1 MTSPDP
7 GTPSRAWYQLIGP
20 GLITACVVI
29 GPGSILTSSKVG
41 SANGYGMAWVVVLAC
56 VFMLI
61 YMTLGARLGVTAG
74 ESPADLVAKR
84 AGRWLAAVI
93 GLGVFFISA
102 AFQFGNNLG
111 VASAFEIFIGDDKP
125 WLLGTIVV
133 LFNAMTISFLFTFKN
148 LYKAVERLM
157 MVFVALMLTAFCI
170 NLLFAQ
176 PHWGDLLLGFIPE
189 FLRGVEPKEGEPLL
203 DLSVLALVGTTFVIT
218 AAYYQ
223 AYLVRQKGW
232 THHELKEGA
241 RDTRVGAV
249 IMCVITL
256 MIMLTAAAQF
266 HNFDTGKAKEN
277 LGEVADV
284 ARQLEPTLG
293 THAKWLFALGVFS
306 AAYSSFLVNSMI
318 GGFIL
323 ADGLG
328 LGSKPE
334 DLWPRLLTA
343 LVLLTGMGVGLFVIS
358 TGIRPV
364 PAIVAAQAVT
374 VLAAPLMAGALLW
387 LTNRKDVM
395 GPDTNS
401 VPRNICAGFGFVLLV
416 AMAGYT
422 ALVSIPNNIENWQK
436 TRAEAKQTE
445 AKKPR

>member
-1 MTSPDP
+1 MTSRDP
-7 GTPSRAWYQLIGP
+7 GTASRAWYQLIGP

-41 SANGYGMAWVVVLAC
+41 AANGYSMAWVVVLAC

-74 ESPADLVAKR
+74 ESPADLVTRR
-84 AGRWLAAVI
+84 AGRPLAAVI

-125 WLLGTIVV
+125 WLLGAIVV
-133 LFNAMTISFLFTFKN
+133 LFNAMTISFLFIFKN

-157 MVFVALMLTAFCI
+157 MVFVALMLSAFCI

-176 PHWGDLLLGFIPE
+176 PDWGELFLGFIPE
-189 FLRGVEPKEGEPLL
+189 FLRGVEAKEGEPLL

-249 IMCVITL
+249 IMCLITL

-266 HNFDTGKAKEN
+266 HNFDTGMPKEN

-284 ARQLEPTLG
+284 ARQLEPSLG

-328 LGSKPE
+328 LGSKPQ

-343 LVLLTGMGVGLFVIS
+343 LVLLSGMGVGLYVIS
-358 TGIRPV
+358 TGVRPV
-364 PAIVAAQAVT
+364 PAIIAAQAVT

-387 LTNRKDVM
+387 LTNRRDVM

-401 VPRNICAGFGFVLLV
+401 VPRNIGAGLGFALLV

-422 ALVSIPNNIENWQK
+422 ALVSIPKNVENWQK
-436 TRAEAKQTE
+436 TRAEAKQTQ
-445 AKKPR
+445 ATKPQ

>member
-1 MTSPDP
+1 MTSDRP
-7 GTPSRAWYQLIGP
+7 GSPSRAWYRLIGP

-41 SANGYGMAWVVVLAC
+41 AANGYSMAWVVVLAC
-56 VFMLI
+56 AFMLI
-61 YMTLGARLGVTAG
+61 YMTLGARLGVTAN
-74 ESPADLVAKR
+74 ESPADLVTRR
-84 AGRWLAAVI
+84 AGRWLAVVI

-133 LFNAMTISFLFTFKN
+133 LFNAMTISFLFVFKN

-176 PHWGDLLLGFIPE
+176 PDWGELLLGFIPE
-189 FLRGVEPKEGEPLL
+189 FLRGVEAKEGEPLL
-203 DLSVLALVGTTFVIT
+203 DLSVLALIGTTFVIT
-218 AAYYQ
+218 AAYFQ

-256 MIMLTAAAQF
+256 MIMLTAATQF
-266 HNFDTGKAKEN
+266 HDFTTGEKKLE
-277 LGEVADV
+277 LISVAQV

-293 THAKWLFALGVFS
+293 ADAKWLFALGVFS

-323 ADGLG
+323 ADGFG

-334 DLWPRLLTA
+334 DLWPRLLTT
-343 LVLLTGMGVGLFVIS
+343 LVLLSGMGVALFGIS
-358 TGIRPV
+358 TGVSLV
-364 PAIVAAQAVT
+364 PAIIAAQAVT
-374 VLAAPLMAGALLW
+374 VLAAPLMAGALFW

-395 GPDTNS
+395 GRDTNNL
-401 VPRNICAGFGFVLLV
+401 PRNIGAGLGFALLL

-422 ALVSIPNNIENWQK
+422 ALVSIPKKFDEWRNP
-436 TRAEAKQTE
+436 TAETKQVE
-445 AKKPR
+445 PKKP

>member
-1 MTSPDP
+1 MTSNDP
-7 GTPSRAWYQLIGP
+7 GTPRAWYQLIGP

-41 SANGYGMAWVVVLAC
+41 AANGYSMAWVVVVAV

-61 YMTLGARLGVTAG
+61 YMTLGARLGVTAS
-74 ESPADLVAKR
+74 ESPADLVTKR
-84 AGRWLAAVI
+84 AGRWLAAAI

-133 LFNAMTISFLFTFKN
+133 LFNAMTISFLFAFKN

-157 MVFVALMLTAFCI
+157 MVFVALMLSAFLI

-176 PHWGDLLLGFIPE
+176 PHWGELLLGFIPE

-203 DLSVLALVGTTFVIT
+203 DISVLAMVGTTFVIT
-218 AAYYQ
+218 AAYFQ

-256 MIMLTAAAQF
+256 MIMLTAATQF
-266 HNFDTGKAKEN
+266 HDFTTREKKLELEA
-277 LGEVADV
+277 VAQV

-323 ADGLG
+323 ADGFG

-334 DLWPRLLTA
+334 DFWPRLMTT
-343 LVLLTGMGVGLFVIS
+343 LVLLSGMGVALFGIS
-358 TGIRPV
+358 TGVSLV
-364 PAIVAAQAVT
+364 PAIIAAQAVT
-374 VLAAPLMAGALLW
+374 ILAAPLMAGALLW

-401 VPRNICAGFGFVLLV
+401 VPRNIAAGLGFVLLL

-422 ALVSIPNNIENWQK
+422 ALVSIPKNVEKWQK
-436 TRAEAKQTE
+436 TRAETTQAETTK
-445 AKKPR
+445 R